1 MSRTY
6 QLITSSGIFV
16 LIILFPLSLTAST
29 IVLKN
34 GRTLQGKIIINQS
47 RTEVQIEVNGKLQTI
62 SKAEISEINLKDPK
76 KEESKKKEVITT
88 QPPDHTNPTTT
99 QLSWQDTR
107 WAITGRSAI
116 LPGWGQ
122 WKVGQKRWAII
133 SFLLFA
139 SAALYANNCKEKA
152 IAEENDYKI
161 NSTAIT
167 IAAFADPNLNPI
179 TSDETVRAT
188 ALITRIFTTAAAT
201 NPYFNSY
208 DRATSQYNQAQWLLG
223 AIYGLQLIHTFLL
236 AKDYQKLQTLLSDPS
251 PEGWKFSTLVVRN
264 QMNGSTEISPNIVY
278 TIRF

>member
-34 GRTLQGKIIINQS
+34 GRTLQGKIINQS

-88 QPPDHTNPTTT
+88 RPPDHTNPTTT

-236 AKDYQKLQTLLSDPS
+236 AKDYQKLQTLPFDPS

>member
-1 MSRTY
+1 MTKNHNSMSRTY

-34 GRTLQGKIIINQS
+34 GRTLQGKIINQS

-251 PEGWKFSTLVVRN
+251 PEGWKFSTLEL
-264 QMNGSTEISPNIVY
+264 EI
-278 TIRF
+278 R

>member
-34 GRTLQGKIIINQS
+34 GRTLQGKIINQS

-88 QPPDHTNPTTT
+88 RPPDHTNPTTT

-133 SFLLFA
+133 SFYFLQA
-139 SAALYANNCKEKA
+139 RLYTL
-152 IAEENDYKI
+152 II
-161 NSTAIT
+161 
-167 IAAFADPNLNPI
+167 
-179 TSDETVRAT
+179 VRKK
-188 ALITRIFTTAAAT
+188 
-201 NPYFNSY
+201 P
-208 DRATSQYNQAQWLLG
+208 
-223 AIYGLQLIHTFLL
+223 
-236 AKDYQKLQTLLSDPS
+236 
-251 PEGWKFSTLVVRN
+251 
-264 QMNGSTEISPNIVY
+264 
-278 TIRF
+278 